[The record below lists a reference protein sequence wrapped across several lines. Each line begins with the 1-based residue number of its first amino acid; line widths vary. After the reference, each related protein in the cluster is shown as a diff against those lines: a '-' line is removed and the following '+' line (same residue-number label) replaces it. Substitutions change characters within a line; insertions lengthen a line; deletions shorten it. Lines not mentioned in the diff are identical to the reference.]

1 MAAGPA
7 VQRILEEHSGE
18 VRLVLKS
25 YPYRYRDYA
34 RISALAAL
42 AAGEQGKYWEMH
54 DIMLKRS
61 PILDRASLVKY
72 AGELGLDLAR
82 FERDLE
88 SPKHNDQIDGDIK
101 LAESLDI
108 YSTPTFYINGRKV
121 VGNAP
126 YEYLKKIVEE
136 ELKNNADNP
145 KALPCGECH
154 LHPPV
159 SGSSGMRAK
168 R

>member
-7 VQRILEEHSGE
+7 VRRILEEHSKE
-18 VRLVLKS
+18 VRLILKN

-34 RISALAAL
+34 RIAAQAAL
-42 AAGEQGKYWEMH
+42 AAGDQGKYWEMH
-54 DIMLKRS
+54 DLLLKRS
-61 PILDRASLVKY
+61 PLLDRTSLVKY

-82 FERDLE
+82 FQRDLDGE
-88 SPKHNDQIDGDIK
+88 KHKDLIEADIK

-108 YSTPTFYINGRKV
+108 YNTPTFFINGRKV

-126 YEYLKKIVEE
+126 YEYLKKVVVE
-136 ELKNNADNP
+136 ELKNAGSP

-159 SGSSGMRAK
+159 SSSSGMRAK

>member
-1 MAAGPA
+1 
-7 VQRILEEHSGE
+7 VQ
-18 VRLVLKS
+18 LVLKN

-34 RISALAAL
+34 RIAAQAAL
-42 AAGEQGKYWEMH
+42 AAGDQGKYWEMH
-54 DIMLKRS
+54 DILLDRS
-61 PILDRASLVKY
+61 PMLDRASLVKY

-82 FERDLE
+82 FQRDLDGV
-88 SPKHNDQIDGDIK
+88 KHKDLIDADIK

-108 YSTPTFYINGRKV
+108 YNTPTFFINGRKV

-136 ELKNNADNP
+136 ELKNAGSP